1 MTATTPIDPR
11 KVAYLPLSELTPDP
25 RNPKGHDHETIG
37 ASIGRFGVLDL
48 IVRDE
53 RTGRIVSG
61 HGRAEVFGRM
71 RDRGEAPPEGVL
83 TTPDGKD
90 WMVPVVVGWSSRT
103 DTEAAAALIA
113 LNRTTEMGGWVD
125 ESLLE
130 LLEELG
136 AVGPAG
142 LAGVGYDEHEIEDLR
157 KLLAEPDDGDVE
169 DWDGESG
176 LAPREETT
184 TIEITDPNLAAAW
197 TIYRRGYPTD
207 TIALAALMSAAGVG
221 TVAAERVAPSP
232 SPAT

>member
-11 KVAYLPLSELTPDP
+11 KVAYLPLSGLTPDP

-61 HGRAEVFGRM
+61 HGRAEVFSRM

-83 TTPDGKD
+83 VTPDGKD
-90 WMVPVVVGWSSRT
+90 WMVPVVVGWASRT

-113 LNRTTEMGGWVD
+113 LNRTTELGGWVD
-125 ESLLE
+125 DALLE
-130 LLEELG
+130 LLDEIGSLG
-136 AVGPAG
+136 PDG
-142 LAGVGYDEHEIEDLR
+142 LTGVGYDEHELEDLR
-157 KLLAEPDDGDVE
+157 KLLAPDTDVDE
-169 DWDGESG
+169 WDGESG

-197 TIYRRGYPTD
+197 VAYRAKQPTD
-207 TIALAALMSAAGVG
+207 TIALAALMAAAGVP
-221 TVAAERVAPSP
+221 TAP
-232 SPAT
+232 ADAV

>member
-11 KVAYLPLSELTPDP
+11 KVAYLPLADLTPDP

-90 WMVPVVVGWSSRT
+90 WMVPVVVGWASRT

-113 LNRTTEMGGWVD
+113 LNRTTELGGWVD
-125 ESLLE
+125 DSLLG
-130 LLEELG
+130 LLEEIGSLG
-136 AVGPAG
+136 SDGF
-142 LAGVGYDEHEIEDLR
+142 AGVGYDEHELEDLR
-157 KLLAEPDDGDVE
+157 KLLSTDDDDGLADE
-169 DWDGESG
+169 WDGESG
-176 LAPREETT
+176 LAPREETI

-197 TIYRRGYPTD
+197 TIYRAKQPTD
-207 TIALAALMSAAGVG
+207 TIALATLMSAAGVP
-221 TVAAERVAPSP
+221 TAPP
-232 SPAT
+232 DAV

>member
-71 RDRGEAPPEGVL
+71 RDRGEEPPEGVL
-83 TTPDGKD
+83 LTPDGKD
-90 WMVPVVVGWSSRT
+90 WMVPVVVGWASRT

-113 LNRTTEMGGWVD
+113 LNRTTELGGWVD
-125 ESLLE
+125 DALLE
-130 LLEELG
+130 LLDEIGSLG
-136 AVGPAG
+136 PDG
-142 LAGVGYDEHEIEDLR
+142 LAGVGYDEHELEDLR
-157 KLLAEPDDGDVE
+157 KLLAPDDDADVD

-197 TIYRRGYPTD
+197 VAYRAKQPTD
-207 TIALAALMSAAGVG
+207 TIALAALMSRAGVP
-221 TVAAERVAPSP
+221 TAPP
-232 SPAT
+232 DAV